1 MKEKGKELESS
12 LFEDGLMP
20 VFPMEYH
27 FIFICDKNRTL
38 NFKNVIQTKVNYGDV
53 VGDFGA
59 GSGIL
64 SLFASEKAK
73 KIYAVEIDRSMLS
86 IGARIT
92 SIYTDKIQFLQGDSR
107 EIKLPEKID
116 VAICEM
122 LDTALISEF
131 QVPVMNY
138 VVKNLLKEEGRV
150 IPYRAVTK
158 IELVHV
164 NFDFFGFKF
173 NMPYYETFGE
183 TEPNILLSNSYIL
196 HDIKFDRVNQC
207 RRQKTITANVKK
219 SGNFNAVRLQT
230 YTYMDEN
237 TLVHPSK
244 APYWFNP
251 PYIYPIQETYAKKG
265 DQINLHFDYELGGG
279 WNKFRLKVT

>member
-1 MKEKGKELESS
+1 MKNERKEVERS

-20 VFPMEYH
+20 VFPIEYH
-27 FIFICDKNRTL
+27 FIFICDKNRTQ
-38 NFKNVIQTKVNYGDV
+38 NFRKAIQTKVDYGDV

-73 KIYAVEIDRSMLS
+73 KIYAIEIDQSMLS

-92 SIYTDKIQFLQGDSR
+92 SIYTDKIQFLLGDSR

-138 VVKNLLKEEGRV
+138 VVKNLLKEGGRV
-150 IPYRAVTK
+150 IPYRVVTK
-158 IELVHV
+158 VELVNV
-164 NFDFFGFKF
+164 NFEFFGFKF
-173 NMPYYETFGE
+173 NMPYYEAFGE
-183 TEPNILLSNSYIL
+183 PKPNTPLSNSYVL

-207 RRQKTITANVKK
+207 RRQKTITTDVKK
-219 SGNFNAVRLQT
+219 SGTFNAVRFLT
-230 YTYMDEN
+230 YTYLDKN
-237 TLVHPSK
+237 ILVHPSK

-251 PYIYPIQETYAKKG
+251 PYIYPMQETYVKKG

-279 WNKFRLKVT
+279 WGKFRLKVI

>member
-1 MKEKGKELESS
+1 MKEKGKEVEKS
-12 LFEDGLMP
+12 LFKDGLMP
-20 VFPMEYH
+20 VFPIEYH

-38 NFKNVIQTKVNYGDV
+38 NFKKAVQTKVKYGDV

-73 KIYAVEIDRSMLS
+73 KIYAVEIDPSMLS

-92 SIYTDKIQFLQGDSR
+92 SIYTDKIQFLLGDSR

-138 VVKNLLKEEGRV
+138 VVKNLLKEGGRV
-150 IPYRAVTK
+150 IPYRVVTK
-158 IELVHV
+158 VELVNV
-164 NFDFFGFKF
+164 NFEFFGFKF
-173 NMPYYETFGE
+173 NMPYYEAFGE
-183 TEPNILLSNSYIL
+183 PKPNTSLSNNYVL
-196 HDIKFDRVNQC
+196 HDIKFDRINQC
-207 RRQKTITANVKK
+207 RRQKTITTTVKK
-219 SGNFNAVRLQT
+219 SGTFNAVRFMT
-230 YTYMDEN
+230 YTYMDKN
-237 TLVHPSK
+237 ILVHPSK

-251 PYIYPIQETYAKKG
+251 PYIYPVQETYVKKG
-265 DQINLHFDYELGGG
+265 DHINLHFDYELGGG
-279 WNKFRLKVT
+279 WGKFKLKVI